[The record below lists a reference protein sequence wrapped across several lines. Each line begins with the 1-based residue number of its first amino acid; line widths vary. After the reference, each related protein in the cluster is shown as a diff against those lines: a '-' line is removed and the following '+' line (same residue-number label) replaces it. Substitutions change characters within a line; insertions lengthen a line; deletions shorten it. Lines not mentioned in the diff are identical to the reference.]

1 MKTDAEERYWRLISK
16 NESLALDV
24 STLYER
30 LWLDVEKLIKKTDKN
45 TTDIADCH
53 ERAFQLTNKF
63 KSVDERLYRVIDV
76 VQSVTEQVFDKA
88 ITDYKTEVMK
98 FGETQ
103 GKMTIDELL

>member
-1 MKTDAEERYWRLISK
+1 MADGSK
-16 NESLALDV
+16 KQIGNI
-24 STLYER
+24 
-30 LWLDVEKLIKKTDKN
+30 KLEDEIITVDPITYKQSITKVVNHYIKKTDKN
-45 TTDIADCH
+45 ITDIADCH

-63 KSVDERLYRVIDV
+63 KSVDEKLYRVIDV

-103 GKMTIDELL
+103 GKITIDELL